1 MTKQKII
8 TINGVE
14 YDSHTGL
21 KIAAHQPANAS
32 VRAPKQTI
40 HSHSV
45 HKHASR
51 TQTLNR
57 AHVKSPVRAS
67 TSTRVQPA
75 TSTVA
80 QHMQS
85 PMIRKFSAATPKPA
99 TTHRAVISDMAPIK
113 HPLQAKLAHSQPK
126 SESAKPLHARAMSQ
140 QSTHHVQP
148 KPAAQIKQTAIAKA
162 MAQEKPTKKQKTSFA
177 KRHPRLVNA
186 ASASL
191 AVVLLAGYLTY
202 VNLPNLSVRVA
213 AVQAG
218 IDASYPSY
226 RPSGYSLN
234 GPVAYN
240 DGEVTMQFA
249 SNVGSEDF
257 TVKQTKSSWDSSALL
272 DNYVQ
277 QQNSDYITFN
287 DSGLTIY
294 VYDTN
299 AAWVSGGVL
308 HTIEGDAP
316 LTNDQIRRIA
326 TSM

>member
-1 MTKQKII
+1 
-8 TINGVE
+8 
-14 YDSHTGL
+14 
-21 KIAAHQPANAS
+21 
-32 VRAPKQTI
+32 
-40 HSHSV
+40 
-45 HKHASR
+45 
-51 TQTLNR
+51 
-57 AHVKSPVRAS
+57 
-67 TSTRVQPA
+67 
-75 TSTVA
+75 
-80 QHMQS
+80 
-85 PMIRKFSAATPKPA
+85 MIRKFSAATPKPA